1 MKAVLLGGTA
11 FSLMT
16 VSAFGADLGVPS
28 PSPPP
33 AQYYTWTG
41 CYGGLHAGG
50 GWGQKDLTDTAGI
63 LGFSTP
69 DSSVNLGINGYMI
82 GGQFG
87 CDYQFASNLLLGIEA
102 TASGGNIGGNTNFA
116 LPAGD
121 SGTFHETTDFM
132 ASVTGRVGYAWDRW
146 LVYAKGGVAWAGDR
160 YSTFDALQ
168 TYDFDGVETRTGW
181 TAGVG
186 VEWAFWQSWSVRV
199 EYDYYGLGQGSVNFI
214 DSTISGAS
222 GVENIKQNI
231 QVVKLGVNFHVWPW

>member
-1 MKAVLLGGTA
+1 MKAILLGGA
-11 FSLMT
+11 LSLVT
-16 VSAFGADLGVPS
+16 VSAFGADLGVPP
-28 PSPPP
+28 PSPVPVP
-33 AQYYTWTG
+33 YFTWTG

-63 LGFSTP
+63 LGFSSP
-69 DSSVNLGINGYMI
+69 GSSVNLGIDGYML

-87 CDYQFASNLLLGIEA
+87 CDYQFASNLLVGIEA
-102 TASGGNIGGNTNFA
+102 TASGGNIGGSTAFA

-146 LVYAKGGVAWAGDR
+146 LAYAKGGVAWVADR
-160 YSTFDALQ
+160 YSTFDALG

-186 VEWAFWQSWSVRV
+186 VEWAFSQNWSVRL
-199 EYDYYGLGQGSVNFI
+199 EYDYYGLGQGNVNFI
-214 DSTISGAS
+214 DSTVNVGAS
-222 GVENIKQNI
+222 GVESIKQNI
-231 QVVKLGVNFHVWPW
+231 QIVKLGVNFHVSPW